1 MKWMDSRSKT
11 TTACV
16 AQNNLQCQWQ
26 YSVSI
31 QRFKCMAMTYLL
43 RPVMPRLLP
52 SMRKE
57 DYWKRCNTTVQ
68 VLCMFVVWMSREQIW
83 ITTIPPHLAEVVGG
97 LFCTHWAKASDGHQ
111 PQQCQKPLVLQSNKI
126 TQYEDPVGV
135 KLWESQLTYLYEPRT
150 QHQFLFLTFKK
161 STKSWVYSLN
171 YKGQKGIHSPCETL
185 AVFPRIL
192 VTEGGKWLL

>member
-126 TQYEDPVGV
+126 TNPVWGPCGCKV
-135 KLWESQLTYLYEPRT
+135 VGESADLPVWT
-150 QHQFLFLTFKK
+150 QDTTPVSVPDIQK
-161 STKSWVYSLN
+161 VYQVMSL
-171 YKGQKGIHSPCETL
+171 
-185 AVFPRIL
+185 
-192 VTEGGKWLL
+192 